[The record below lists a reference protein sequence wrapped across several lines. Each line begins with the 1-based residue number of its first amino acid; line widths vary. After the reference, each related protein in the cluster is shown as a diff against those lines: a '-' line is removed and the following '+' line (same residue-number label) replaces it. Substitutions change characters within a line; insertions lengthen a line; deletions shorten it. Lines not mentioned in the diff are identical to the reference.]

1 MSQVNRRTLVYVAVG
16 VLGFSGFLAT
26 LGARL
31 EPPTITMVLCA
42 AALALLLHSLYR
54 MVEALVR
61 GGSDV
66 ALEQQVVLGGVAKR
80 ELREEKRRVLRA
92 INELQFDY
100 EMGKLSDDDYRS
112 VRELYEMRAIE
123 VMRELSA
130 EPQLHP
136 RLLAD
141 LAEARG
147 DQEDEA
153 QEDEAQEDEAQ
164 VEAEAAAPG
173 GGA

>member
-1 MSQVNRRTLVYVAVG
+1 MSQVDRRTLVYVAVG
-16 VLGFSGFLAT
+16 VLGFSVFLAM

-42 AALALLLHSLYR
+42 GALALLLHTLYR
-54 MVEALVR
+54 MVAALVR
-61 GGSDV
+61 GGNDV

-100 EMGKLSDDDYRS
+100 EMGKLSDDDYRA
-112 VRELYEMRAIE
+112 VRELYEIRAIE

-130 EPQLHP
+130 EPELHP
-136 RLLAD
+136 RLVAD
-141 LAEARG
+141 LAEVREDQG
-147 DQEDEA
+147 DEVEA
-153 QEDEAQEDEAQ
+153 
-164 VEAEAAAPG
+164 AEAAAPG